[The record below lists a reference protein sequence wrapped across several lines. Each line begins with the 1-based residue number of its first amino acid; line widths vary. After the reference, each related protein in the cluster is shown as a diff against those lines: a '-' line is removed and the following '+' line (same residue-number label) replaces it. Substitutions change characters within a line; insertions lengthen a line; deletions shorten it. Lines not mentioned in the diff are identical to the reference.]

1 MSEKKKTRRSAFTKN
16 LIPTSDQKASQR
28 VINNDPLKSSTFLLP
43 VSQKEWLDDLSYTAK
58 KTGKVRIT
66 KASIVRFLLQAAQER
81 NLDLTGVAS
90 EAEAQERVNA
100 LFH

>member
-1 MSEKKKTRRSAFTKN
+1 MSDKKTRSAFSRN
-16 LIPTSDQKASQR
+16 LIPASDRRASQR

-43 VSQKEWLDDLSYTAK
+43 VSQKEWLDDLAYTAK

-81 NLDLTGVAS
+81 GLDLTGVAS
-90 EAEAQERVNA
+90 DEEAQDRIDA
-100 LFH
+100 LFK